1 MPSRIY
7 GKKEKKYPVNERGK
21 RKTKEACKGGRR
33 KKIKVSLS
41 LSLLIFTVTN
51 LSFRS
56 VKERA
61 RMAAV
66 RQSCRV
72 KLITVP
78 IAATEIYGVHARGIQ
93 FRQKSRISNGIR
105 LGFIG
110 DILSNI
116 IYRYVNETLGREFNL
131 GHFVWGRKGP

>member
-1 MPSRIY
+1 MEKRKK
-7 GKKEKKYPVNERGK
+7 GKKKLNERKKENK
-21 RKTKEACKGGRR
+21 RGMQRWKTEENKSF
-33 KKIKVSLS
+33 SLS

-56 VKERA
+56 VKEKRA

-66 RQSCRV
+66 CARQSCRV

-116 IYRYVNETLGREFNL
+116 IYRYVNETLGKRI
-131 GHFVWGRKGP
+131 

>member
-1 MPSRIY
+1 
-7 GKKEKKYPVNERGK
+7 
-21 RKTKEACKGGRR
+21 
-33 KKIKVSLS
+33 
-41 LSLLIFTVTN
+41 
-51 LSFRS
+51 
-56 VKERA
+56 
-61 RMAAV
+61 MAAV

>member
-1 MPSRIY
+1 MEKKKRKKERK
-7 GKKEKKYPVNERGK
+7 GKKGLTRGK
-21 RKTKEACKGGRR
+21 RKTKEVCKGGRR
-33 KKIKVSLS
+33 KKIKVLS

-56 VKERA
+56 VKEKRA

-66 RQSCRV
+66 CARQSCRV

-116 IYRYVNETLGREFNL
+116 IYRYVNETLG
-131 GHFVWGRKGP
+131 KGI

>member
-1 MPSRIY
+1 MEKKKRKKERK
-7 GKKEKKYPVNERGK
+7 GKKGLTRGK
-21 RKTKEACKGGRR
+21 RKTKEVCKGGRR
-33 KKIKVSLS
+33 KKIKVLS

-56 VKERA
+56 VKEKRA

-66 RQSCRV
+66 CARQSCRV

-116 IYRYVNETLGREFNL
+116 IYRYVNETLGKRI
-131 GHFVWGRKGP
+131 

>member
-7 GKKEKKYPVNERGK
+7 GKKEKCPLNERKKENK
-21 RKTKEACKGGRR
+21 RGMQR
-33 KKIKVSLS
+33 KVEENKSPSVSLS
-41 LSLLIFTVTN
+41 FSLNFYSHRICRFVRL
-51 LSFRS
+51 RS
-56 VKERA
+56 EDSRA
-61 RMAAV
+61 R
-66 RQSCRV
+66 QSSRV

-78 IAATEIYGVHARGIQ
+78 IAASEIYGVHARGIQ

-116 IYRYVNETLGREFNL
+116 IYRYVNETLGE
-131 GHFVWGRKGP
+131 GI

>member
-1 MPSRIY
+1 MEKKKKSIRLTR
-7 GKKEKKYPVNERGK
+7 GKKENK
-21 RKTKEACKGGRR
+21 RDMQRWKTEENK
-33 KKIKVSLS
+33 SLS

>member
-1 MPSRIY
+1 MEKKKKSIRLTR
-7 GKKEKKYPVNERGK
+7 GKKENKRGMQ
-21 RKTKEACKGGRR
+21 RWKTEENKN
-33 KKIKVSLS
+33 LS